1 MHPADK
7 WFNEQRQAGS
17 QSPDAVFLTA
27 IVNTTDELF
36 AFLRTLDN
44 MGHSL
49 YTVNFGAN
57 GDEELKVTAKYFT
70 LTDGSRVVNL
80 VVERV
85 K

>member
-7 WFNEQRQAGS
+7 WFNDQQQAGS
-17 QSPDAVFLTA
+17 QSPNVIFLSATVHTA
-27 IVNTTDELF
+27 DELF

-44 MGHSL
+44 LGHSL

-57 GDEELKVTAKYFT
+57 GDEALKVSAVSVA

-80 VVERV
+80 VVERA
-85 K
+85 